1 MRGVALGTSRRS
13 EYQASIVD
21 GIDHGVY
28 QPAIRALRWWGE
40 RARGLQNGNVHR
52 YLAYGFGAPARRVAG
67 RTMIGGRI
75 ASVVVQ
81 VGLALGCAPLL
92 VGLLRTIR
100 ARLEGRAGPPIVQ
113 PWRDLRKLWTKERI
127 APEHTSWIFLAGAAR
142 AGVERVGDRRD
153 RAGGD
158 DRVAARSRR

>member
-1 MRGVALGTSRRS
+1 
-13 EYQASIVD
+13 
-21 GIDHGVY
+21 
-28 QPAIRALRWWGE
+28 
-40 RARGLQNGNVHR
+40 
-52 YLAYGFGAPARRVAG
+52 
-67 RTMIGGRI
+67 MIGGRI

-92 VGLLRTIR
+92 VGLLRTTR

-127 APEHTSWIFLAGAAR
+127 APEHTSWIFLVAPL
-142 AGVERVGDRRD
+142 VLVSSRVGDRRD